1 MTILLIEDERKTAN
15 ALKKGLEDS
24 GYAVDVAY
32 DGLSGLAQVNSK
44 NYKLIISDI
53 IMPKLSGLELCKR
66 IRSIH
71 PNVPILL
78 LTALQSKD
86 DVVTGFESGADDY
99 LTKPFD
105 FRELQVRI
113 ASLLKRSTAPAAVH
127 EVLTFA
133 DLEIDLKTRQVK
145 RGGTVINLTA
155 QEFKLLEYFMRK
167 PNVVVSRMDL
177 ARDIWNIDFETG
189 TNIVEVYINY
199 LRNKVDKPFG
209 LKLIHNLHGVGYILR
224 NTAA

>member
-145 RGGTVINLTA
+145 RGGTLINLTA